1 MAVARGSRAFVLLST
16 MLVIMV
22 LGLVLR
28 VAILRMPSIL
38 GSARQSV
45 YGDVAERAAESG
57 IQYAVSQLRED
68 PTWVGG
74 IKRNEVVVDQP
85 GLKVVQD
92 HGNVIGTITGE
103 DGLRSEFRIRF
114 NYQDGDASDAG
125 DARPDPSAEFSFKSP
140 FVCVNNIDQEVEA
153 VVPRGTGDN
162 ASVVDPEVGPYTTPE
177 KSVCLIVEGR
187 ALTSEGSVVASEVKE
202 SVYLLMPY
210 RAVDDAVIM
219 AGGGLN
225 VTVGSTGKVRL
236 RGSNVKL
243 ASDKRLRL
251 RSKAGVEVTHGNEAA
266 PVVLREGTKA
276 EIRRDAAAGLTAT
289 YDDKKVAVNQENFG
303 DGQDFYSVPWSQ
315 ISKTEDHPIKIPGGT
330 YVYGKSLDPARPTGR
345 EIRYYDMSYDDY
357 INQSPEFLSD
367 PSKGVV
373 VKENLSNLRDP
384 ANVTASQKKDG
395 EDAISVKP
403 VALKYWDPVKGDVMS
418 YPGFQWAV
426 KGKDLQVTP
435 SKVSGATGLAVVP
448 RALPKINPD
457 DQDYPASTDPHNPDS
472 MKIVARDTTMV
483 AAGDFQLRG
492 GMVGEGGT
500 LISEGDITIV
510 SGRVMSLVAENR
522 GRRAVEREFEE
533 MTMSA
538 AKNQDETIDEGGA
551 ELAAEGRDSS
561 LMLNLYSKGDITLSS
576 YVERRDAYRNL
587 SFKGLLY
594 SWGDVKVSAGFGQ
607 DDSRTRGL
615 FYLHGS
621 LVAYGNDPE
630 SAEPGMARDESGSAK
645 GKVSIDSLSA
655 NLYWDPRFL
664 PAIAELQP
672 EGSSFFT
679 LERSL
684 VSYPSQ

>member
-1 MAVARGSRAFVLLST
+1 MTVARGSRAFVLLST

-28 VAILRMPSIL
+28 VAILRMPSVL

-74 IKRNEVVVDQP
+74 IKRGEVVVDQP

-125 DARPDPSAEFSFKSP
+125 DARPDPSADFSFKSP

-153 VVPRGTGDN
+153 VVPRGTGAN

-202 SVYLLMPY
+202 SIYLIMPY

-219 AGGGLN
+219 AGGGLD

-251 RSKAGVEVTHGNEAA
+251 RSKAGVEVTHKGEAA

-289 YDDKKVAVNQENFG
+289 YDDKKVAVNQENSG

-315 ISKTEDHPIKIPGGT
+315 ISKTEDHPIQIPGGT
-330 YVYGKSLDPARPTGR
+330 YVYGKSLDPASRTQR

-367 PSKGVV
+367 PGKGVV
-373 VKENLSNLRDP
+373 VTENLSNLRDP
-384 ANVTASQKKDG
+384 ANVTASQKKNG

-403 VALKYWDPVKGDVMS
+403 VALRYWDPVKEEVMS
-418 YPGFQWAV
+418 YPGFQWSV
-426 KGKDLQVTP
+426 KGKDLKVTP
-435 SKVSGATGLAVVP
+435 SKISGATGLAVVP

-457 DQDYPASTDPHNPDS
+457 DRDYPASTDPHNPDS
-472 MKIVARDTTMV
+472 MKIVARNTTMV

-510 SGRVMSLVAENR
+510 SGRVMSLAAENR

-533 MTMSA
+533 MTMNA
-538 AKNQDETIDEGGA
+538 AKNEDEQNQEGG
-551 ELAAEGRDSS
+551 EQLVAEGRDSS

-576 YVERRDAYRNL
+576 YVERREAYRNL
-587 SFKGLLY
+587 TFKGLLY
-594 SWGDVKVSAGFGQ
+594 SWGDVKVSAGFGE
-607 DDSRTRGL
+607 DDGRTRGL
-615 FYLHGS
+615 FYMRGS
-621 LVAYGNDPE
+621 LVAYGNDPD

-645 GKVSIDSLSA
+645 GKVTIDSLSA

-664 PAIAELQP
+664 PKIAELQP